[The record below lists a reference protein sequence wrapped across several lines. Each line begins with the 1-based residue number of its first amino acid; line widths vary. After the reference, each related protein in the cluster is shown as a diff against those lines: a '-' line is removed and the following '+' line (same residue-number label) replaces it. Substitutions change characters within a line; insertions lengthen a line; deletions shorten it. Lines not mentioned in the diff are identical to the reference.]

1 MRRGACATPTDRVR
15 NPLGCAPISGEA
27 GSMTDSSTDRDDIKR
42 PQDHLPPAEERGDE
56 ETVEAAH
63 FPGVGEPDG
72 GSPVSPA
79 TAAEP
84 ERPARHGA
92 EKLPQSGG

>member
-1 MRRGACATPTDRVR
+1 MSEST
-15 NPLGCAPISGEA
+15 
-27 GSMTDSSTDRDDIKR
+27 TDRDDIKQ
-42 PQDHLPPAEERGDE
+42 PQDHLPPAEERGED
-56 ETVEAAH
+56 ETVEAPH

-84 ERPARHGA
+84 EKPARHGVD
-92 EKLPQSGG
+92 KLPPGIG

>member
-1 MRRGACATPTDRVR
+1 MSEST
-15 NPLGCAPISGEA
+15 
-27 GSMTDSSTDRDDIKR
+27 TDRDDIKQ
-42 PQDHLPPAEERGDE
+42 PQDHLPPADERGDDE
-56 ETVEAAH
+56 SAEAPN

-84 ERPARHGA
+84 EKPARHGVD
-92 EKLPQSGG
+92 KLPPGIG

>member
-1 MRRGACATPTDRVR
+1 
-15 NPLGCAPISGEA
+15 
-27 GSMTDSSTDRDDIKR
+27 MTDSNTDRDDIR
-42 PQDHLPPAEERGDE
+42 QPQDHLPPADERGDE
-56 ETVEAAH
+56 EEVQPNQ
-63 FPGVGEPDG
+63 FPGVEAPDG

-92 EKLPQSGG
+92 EKLPPGMG

>member
-1 MRRGACATPTDRVR
+1 
-15 NPLGCAPISGEA
+15 
-27 GSMTDSSTDRDDIKR
+27 MTDSSTDRDDIKQ
-42 PQDHLPPAEERGDE
+42 PQDHLPPADERGDE
-56 ETVEAAH
+56 ETVEAPQY
-63 FPGVGEPDG
+63 PGIGEPDA

-92 EKLPQSGG
+92 EKLPPGMG